1 MSLVWSDTSVRNEV
15 VYVQTYHQ
23 HWQKYK
29 KTAFEYL
36 FTVVT
41 TMRERVKAAK
51 QPPLL
56 VDVILKNKKQK
67 RVSFIFKNLHQS
79 RGYVLK
85 SWDVFGKC
93 ERSLCGLEVKKEVLK
108 YTNFLTL
115 FFKIILQIAAISAIK
130 WKRGGKSPRGCGL
143 FCPIPHR
150 NPRPATN
157 KISDC

>member
-1 MSLVWSDTSVRNEV
+1 MFK
-15 VYVQTYHQ
+15 YHQ

-51 QPPLL
+51 QLPLL
-56 VDVILKNKKQK
+56 VDVILKKQK

-157 KISDC
+157 KISDS

>member
-1 MSLVWSDTSVRNEV
+1 MDNRFWLMSLVWSDTSVRNEV

-85 SWDVFGKC
+85 SWDV
-93 ERSLCGLEVKKEVLK
+93 CGLEVKKEVLK